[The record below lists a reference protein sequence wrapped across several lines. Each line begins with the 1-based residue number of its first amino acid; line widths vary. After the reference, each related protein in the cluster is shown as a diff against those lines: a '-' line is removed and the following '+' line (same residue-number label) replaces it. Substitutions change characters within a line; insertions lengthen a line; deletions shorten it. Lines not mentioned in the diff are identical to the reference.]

1 MRSGEVVCGPRVELD
16 YNDTPTP
23 HSHSYPRW
31 VFQEIKTI
39 FWVKD
44 IFRKLV
50 YLSEVI
56 TS

>member
-1 MRSGEVVCGPRVELD
+1 MRSGEVVCGPRIELD